1 MSDANPAGNGS
12 LPTPGPGGGQ
22 ATDGQAPDRQAPGRQ
37 DPDRRASS
45 YDPRAIE
52 YARQRAWD
60 SREAFRTPLLK
71 ATQSGVYIK
80 ASAPFTSGNVHI
92 GHVRSYAIGDAYARF
107 QRARGEPVLFAFG
120 FDAFGLPAELGA
132 IANGESPAEWVA
144 RCAEHMTGQLRRLGF
159 SFDWERTFMS
169 SDPIMYRWS
178 QWLFLTLLDAGLIYH
193 GSGSVDW
200 CDTCQTTLATIQ
212 VEDGTCWRCHNPV
225 RLIQRAQWYLRISA
239 YLEENDR
246 RTGELQKWDETSL
259 ASQRFVL
266 GRADGVELQARAAD
280 GRELTVFTPHAE
292 GIAQA
297 RFVLISPKHPEVER
311 WSAEAA
317 VGEQLEEMRLGGWE
331 RSSRGA
337 EAVALVDTGCTVSIS
352 EGGPSLPLLISPA
365 VDERF
370 GATAV
375 LGIPGCDRTDE
386 LIAERLGIPL
396 VEQEKG
402 KEEGGVGVEVDTG
415 PSESGSP
422 VAAAETEA
430 GKPGGALPAATEAG
444 PDGTPP
450 AGTAAGRAG
459 EARPARSA
467 AQGPGGARP
476 AVRYKAGDFSISR
489 QRAWGTPIPI
499 VYCEDC
505 GTVPIP
511 REQLPVELPRDL
523 KPTGAGN
530 PLAER
535 EEFVNTACPRCGG
548 PARRETDTLDCHFD
562 ALWLWIPACVP
573 ASERERPLEEI
584 LALEDLRAWL
594 PSERLVAGSDS
605 GNFMFDQRITTKALR
620 DIGPLAFLADGEPFA
635 GALMHEM
642 VIRDGRK
649 MSKHLG
655 NVVDP
660 DELVESFG
668 ADTVRMAVLWAARP
682 QKSLNWSDSAVQ
694 FCQRFLHSLWLYSRT
709 RIAQRVEDSGD
720 LDPRRTEHLRR
731 RLEKWCDIAVEKIT
745 EELAELEMHSAVRNA
760 IRLLDRIKDYEKRVL
775 KHSGALCREDHEA
788 LLDALG
794 LMARVITPF
803 APHVGEELWESSGLG
818 EPGVDPPWPRTGEW
832 SRQPPVAAVSRAEA
846 MPVAGS
852 EE

>member
-1 MSDANPAGNGS
+1 VEEG
-12 LPTPGPGGGQ
+12 
-22 ATDGQAPDRQAPGRQ
+22 
-37 DPDRRASS
+37 
-45 YDPRAIE
+45 E
-52 YARQRAWD
+52 
-60 SREAFRTPLLK
+60 K
-71 ATQSGVYIK
+71 GVYIK

-132 IANGESPAEWVA
+132 IANGESPATWVA

-159 SFDWERTFMS
+159 SFNWERTFMS
-169 SDPIMYRWS
+169 SDAVMYRWS
-178 QWLFLTLLDAGLIYH
+178 QWLFLTLLEAGLIYH

-212 VEDGTCWRCHNPV
+212 VENGECWRCHNPV
-225 RLIQRAQWYLRISA
+225 RLIQRPQWYLRISA

-246 RTGELQKWDETSL
+246 RLEELQKWDETSL

-266 GRADGVELQARAAD
+266 GRADGVEIEASAAD
-280 GRELTVFTPHAE
+280 GRELTVFTPHAD
-292 GIAQA
+292 GLDLA
-297 RFVLISPKHPEVER
+297 RFVLMSPKHPEVER
-311 WSAEAA
+311 WVTDPA
-317 VGEQLEEMRLGGWE
+317 VGEQLEQMRLGGWE

-337 EAVALVDTGCTVSIS
+337 EATALVDSGSTLSLP
-352 EGGPSLPLLISPA
+352 GGPPLPLFISPV

-375 LGIPGCDRTDE
+375 LGVPQLDRTDE
-386 LIAERLGIPL
+386 LIAERLRL
-396 VEQEKG
+396 
-402 KEEGGVGVEVDTG
+402 EGPALSN
-415 PSESGSP
+415 PSNQN
-422 VAAAETEA
+422 
-430 GKPGGALPAATEAG
+430 
-444 PDGTPP
+444 PD
-450 AGTAAGRAG
+450 
-459 EARPARSA
+459 
-467 AQGPGGARP
+467 GARP

-489 QRAWGTPIPI
+489 QRSWGTPIPI
-499 VYCEDC
+499 VYCEGC

-511 REQLPVELPRDL
+511 KEQLPVELPLDL
-523 KPTGAGN
+523 KPTGEGN

-535 EEFVNTACPRCGG
+535 EDFVNTTCPRCGG

-573 ASERERPLEEI
+573 AAERERPLEEI
-584 LALEDLRAWL
+584 LALQELRTWL

-660 DELVESFG
+660 DELVEAFG
-668 ADTVRMAVLWAARP
+668 ADTVRMAVLWAGRP

-694 FCQRFLHSLWLYSRT
+694 FCHRFLHNLWQYSQSRF
-709 RIAQRVEDSGD
+709 AQSVEDSTE
-720 LDPRRTEHLRR
+720 LDPARTEHLRK
-731 RLEKWCDIAVEKIT
+731 RLEKWCEIAVGKIT
-745 EELAELEMHSAVRNA
+745 EELAKLEMHSAVRNV
-760 IRLLDRIKDYEKRVL
+760 IRLLDRIKDFESRVI

-788 LLDALG
+788 LREALG
-794 LMARVITPF
+794 LIARVLIPF
-803 APHVGEELWESSGLG
+803 APHIGEELWLTSGLG
-818 EPGVDPPWPRTGEW
+818 EPGVDPSWPRAREPERVSP
-832 SRQPPVAAVSRAEA
+832 SRPRGGAPERNSSERASAPVLAEA
-846 MPVAGS
+846 AESHGI
-852 EE
+852 

>member
-1 MSDANPAGNGS
+1 MSNTSPPDNDGRPA
-12 LPTPGPGGGQ
+12 
-22 ATDGQAPDRQAPGRQ
+22 ADGRTAEGWG
-37 DPDRRASS
+37 

-52 YARQRAWD
+52 QRRQREWAAHN
-60 SREAFRTPLLK
+60 AFRAPLLN
-71 ATQSGVYIK
+71 AEQSGVYIK

-107 QRARGEPVLFAFG
+107 QRARGEQVLFAFG
-120 FDAFGLPAELGA
+120 YDAFGLPAELGA

-144 RCAEHMTGQLRRLGF
+144 RCAEHMTGQLQRLGF

-169 SDPIMYRWS
+169 SDPVMYRWS

-246 RTGELQKWDETSL
+246 RIAELQKWEETSL

-266 GRADGVELQARAAD
+266 GRTDGVELQARAGD

-292 GIAQA
+292 GITQA

-311 WSAEAA
+311 WSADPA
-317 VGEQLEEMRLGGWE
+317 VGAQLEEMRLGGWE

-337 EAVALVDTGCTVSIS
+337 ESVALVDTGCTVSIS
-352 EGGPSLPLLISPA
+352 EGGPTLPLLISPA

-375 LGIPGCDRTDE
+375 LGIPEYDRTDE
-386 LIAERLGIPL
+386 LIAERLGIPF
-396 VEQEKG
+396 QKD
-402 KEEGGVGVEVDTG
+402 EEGGVGGNVDAGPIGTGSNVRPAEVTAGG
-415 PSESGSP
+415 PEGAHP
-422 VAAAETEA
+422 AEPA
-430 GKPGGALPAATEAG
+430 LDGPRPRPKPGDTHQRRWPTRGYERSEC
-444 PDGTPP
+444 PP
-450 AGTAAGRAG
+450 N
-459 EARPARSA
+459 RP
-467 AQGPGGARP
+467 PFRP
-476 AVRYKAGDFSISR
+476 AVRYKANDFSISR
-489 QRAWGTPIPI
+489 QRSWGTPIPI
-499 VYCEDC
+499 VYCDAC

-511 REQLPVELPRDL
+511 KEQLPVELPRDL

-535 EEFVNTACPRCGG
+535 DDFVDTSCPRCGG
-548 PARRETDTLDCHFD
+548 QAKRETDTLDCHFD

-573 ASERERPLEEI
+573 AAERERSLEEI

-694 FCQRFLHSLWLYSRT
+694 FCQRFLHNLWQYSQARFT
-709 RIAQRVEDSGD
+709 QAVEDSGQ

-745 EELAELEMHSAVRNA
+745 EELAELEMHSAARNA

-788 LLDALG
+788 LRDALG
-794 LMARVITPF
+794 LMARVIMPF
-803 APHVGEELWESSGLG
+803 APHIGEELWESSGLG
-818 EPGVDPPWPRTGEW
+818 EPGVDPRWPLPGEW
-832 SRQPPVAAVSRAEA
+832 SRQPPIGNRPVGAAIGTDPNSVDIHRI
-846 MPVAGS
+846 
-852 EE
+852 